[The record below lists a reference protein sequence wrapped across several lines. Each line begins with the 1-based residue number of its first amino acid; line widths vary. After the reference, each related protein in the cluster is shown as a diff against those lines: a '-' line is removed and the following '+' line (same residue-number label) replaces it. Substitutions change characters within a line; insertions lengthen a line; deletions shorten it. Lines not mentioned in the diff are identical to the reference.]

1 MKILLACGGTG
12 GHIFPAFSVAEELR
26 RRHPDAELVYV
37 CGKKDIESV
46 IFKIIA
52 GEKILSIDSAPF
64 QGSVPFLRP
73 MNLIKL
79 LSGFFKGLLVL
90 LHEKPDLIV
99 GFGGYLSFPLLLAG
113 FFLRKKTLIHEQ
125 NVVPGL
131 ANRWLALLTNGVAL
145 SFSETTPYFR
155 RKKMVRVT
163 GNPIRSS
170 IELASRDEA
179 LRFFGFSKDKWTIL
193 VLGGSQGSESIN
205 RFFVEMLQTLPKELC
220 DGIQVL
226 HLCGKMPVEVA
237 RRALRGAG
245 VEGKVYSFFERMDLV
260 YAVSDLAIG
269 RAGATFLAEIE
280 TKGIPALLVPYPYG
294 NGHQLLNA
302 QVHARHY
309 EARVL
314 EQKNLTG
321 QRFQDEVVH
330 FIRESKGRR
339 NPLPSTGGRLRSPVN
354 ARERL
359 ADFIEELAVGK

>member
-12 GHIFPAFSVAEELR
+12 GHIFPAFSVAEALK

-37 CGKKDIESV
+37 CGKKDIENV
-46 IFKIIA
+46 IFKMIA

-64 QGSVPFLRP
+64 RGAISLIDPV
-73 MNLIKL
+73 NLIKL
-79 LSGFFKGLLVL
+79 ISGFFKGLIVL
-90 LHEKPDLIV
+90 ARQKPDLIV
-99 GFGGYLSFPLLLAG
+99 GFGGYLSFPLLVAG

-125 NVVPGL
+125 NVIPGL
-131 ANRWLALLTNGVAL
+131 ANRWLALLTNGVAV
-145 SFSETTPYFR
+145 SFAETLPYFK

-170 IELASRDEA
+170 IELASREEA

-205 RFFVEMLQTLPKELC
+205 RFFVEMLRTVPKELR
-220 DGIQVL
+220 DTIQVL
-226 HLCGKMPVEVA
+226 HLCGKMPVEMA
-237 RRALRGAG
+237 RKALEGAG
-245 VEGKVYSFFERMDLV
+245 VDGKVYSFFERMDLV

-280 TKGIPALLVPYPYG
+280 TKQIPALLVPYPYG

-302 QVHARHY
+302 EVHARRHP
-309 EARVL
+309 ARVL
-314 EQKNLTG
+314 EQKSLTSH
-321 QRFQDEVVH
+321 RFQEEVVGLIGELKKEEH
-330 FIRESKGRR
+330 FSPGAQKK
-339 NPLPSTGGRLRSPVN
+339 PSSCIN

-359 ADFIEELAVGK
+359 ADFIEELAIGK